1 MFSLALGGL
10 TRAYDPQFSPRSG
23 APRPSWR
30 ATFLRGRMV
39 RIQIS
44 EGQGISKNGGCFLKR
59 NPVLSAISASFGRVP
74 FEIHGFILLY
84 FVGGAIGVAGLSGK
98 KHGLKSSHSNCGDRI
113 DASFRKALF
122 RFSARLGGLRAR
134 RAKKFC
140 GESRFQQPLCSAHP
154 GML

>member
-1 MFSLALGGL
+1 
-10 TRAYDPQFSPRSG
+10 
-23 APRPSWR
+23 
-30 ATFLRGRMV
+30 MV

-98 KHGLKSSHSNCGDRI
+98 KHG
-113 DASFRKALF
+113 
-122 RFSARLGGLRAR
+122 
-134 RAKKFC
+134 
-140 GESRFQQPLCSAHP
+140 
-154 GML
+154 